1 MNTETIEQLFGPM
14 DMKYCHYFYFLSVFG
29 FIMMAI
35 LLVSGLF
42 VGITKRK
49 GYEYY
54 MSMIMAALMYAVF
67 YFQNRLV
74 HSMCMGTLQK

>member
-1 MNTETIEQLFGPM
+1 MNNESIEQLFGPM
-14 DMKYCHYFYFLSVFG
+14 NKKYCDYFYFLSIFG
-29 FIMMAI
+29 FIMMAV

-49 GYEYY
+49 GSEYY
-54 MSMIMAALMYAVF
+54 MSMFMAALMYAVF

-74 HSMCMGTLQK
+74 HSMCVGTIQN